1 MFNMIKKLDKFL
13 KEVSKLSANE
23 QKILTNLNYFQ
34 VEVLKQI
41 NENKIK
47 KISKLISL
55 SREHSRA
62 QKYRYINEL
71 IKLKIC
77 QINKHGLLEIKKN
90 H

>member
-1 MFNMIKKLDKFL
+1 MIKKLDKFL

-47 KISKLISL
+47 KISELISL

-77 QINKHGLLEIKKN
+77 QINKYGLLEIKKN

>member
-1 MFNMIKKLDKFL
+1 MIKKLDKFL

-55 SREHSRA
+55 SEEHSRA

>member
-1 MFNMIKKLDKFL
+1 MIKKLDKFL

-55 SREHSRA
+55 SGEHSRA

>member
-1 MFNMIKKLDKFL
+1 MIKKLDKFL
-13 KEVSKLSANE
+13 KEVSKLSSNE

-47 KISKLISL
+47 KISKLILL

-77 QINKHGLLEIKKN
+77 QISKHGLLEIKKN